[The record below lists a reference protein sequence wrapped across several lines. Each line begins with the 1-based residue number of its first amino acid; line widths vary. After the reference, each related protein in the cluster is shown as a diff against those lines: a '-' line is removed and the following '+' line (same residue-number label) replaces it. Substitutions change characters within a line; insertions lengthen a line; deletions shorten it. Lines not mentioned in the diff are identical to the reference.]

1 MTCVRECL
9 DADAGA
15 VLLDERRRKRRK
27 ENEKK
32 TMFAECPRSGTR
44 QILVC
49 RVSDRDT
56 WQSQIWR
63 VPDQGTRQTLFFFHF
78 PSFFSFFSI
87 TCFSKFVPMN
97 FKNTLSNSL
106 NNIYLIFLRMLFH
119 YVILFY
125 YLNHLQFKFDLYQK
139 FL

>member
-1 MTCVRECL
+1 MKKKQCL
-9 DADAGA
+9 SSAPDISLGKAS
-15 VLLDERRRKRRK
+15 
-27 ENEKK
+27 
-32 TMFAECPRSGTR
+32 FAECPDLTLGIPRFAE
-44 QILVC
+44 
-49 RVSDRDT
+49 
-56 WQSQIWR
+56 SQIE
-63 VPDQGTRQTLFFFHF
+63 GTRQTLFFFHF

-119 YVILFY
+119 YFILLY

-139 FL
+139 NPLKAIN